1 MVHPPNS
8 RHTFGTPF
16 IFDLLYL
23 HLSSGCI
30 GSNTGCV
37 FACQVWAELLRILGT
52 LEVAP
57 RPSELSFEEWWRLS
71 STNAPW
77 WLNRSEKGLTSWLS
91 WDYIEYPSSQN
102 MINVHPFF
110 LSFFW
115 CIILFIH
122 WDVFNLFSTQVSF
135 YICQSCLLS
144 LLLRY
149 FISTYLSNLIME
161 YPQYLCTNSPCYLAK
176 SKF

>member
-8 RHTFGTPF
+8 RHTFGTPPF

-71 STNAPW
+71 STMVAEPI
-77 WLNRSEKGLTSWLS
+77 RKGFNFLVILRLHWISIFS
-91 WDYIEYPSSQN
+91 KYDQCP
-102 MINVHPFF
+102 PF
-110 LSFFW
+110 LSFFLLMYHFVHTLRRLQF
-115 CIILFIH
+115 ILYPSFILYLPILFA
-122 WDVFNLFSTQVSF
+122 FSFAAIF
-135 YICQSCLLS
+135 YIHIFIKSYYGISSISVYKLPVLSC
-144 LLLRY
+144 
-149 FISTYLSNLIME
+149 
-161 YPQYLCTNSPCYLAK
+161 
-176 SKF
+176 